1 MEKMED
7 LTKILFNK
15 ILEEINE
22 EIISTLMQIGK

>member
-7 LTKILFNK
+7 LTKILSNK